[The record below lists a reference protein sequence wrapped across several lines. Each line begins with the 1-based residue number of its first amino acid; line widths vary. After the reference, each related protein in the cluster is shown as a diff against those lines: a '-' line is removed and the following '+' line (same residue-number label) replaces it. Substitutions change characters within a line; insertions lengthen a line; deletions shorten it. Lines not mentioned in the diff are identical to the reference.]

1 MARKRHA
8 QFAVSGDGPT
18 TEQKRAAARA
28 ALAAYPYASRA
39 DIEASITDLIA
50 DLLHLADAENFDA
63 EGIRDRAYGYFEHE
77 WNEEN

>member
-1 MARKRHA
+1 MARKHHA

-18 TEQKRAAARA
+18 TEQNRAAARA

-50 DLLHLADAENFDA
+50 DLLHLAEAENLDAEV
-63 EGIRDRAYGYFEHE
+63 ILDRAYGHFKCE